1 MAPFDER
8 YDGFADTISENGDGF
23 FRGVGGFFSMTNSI
37 NRSDQNSVLVATN
50 QMVIS
55 RLTVTGKCKLGD
67 AVLHHRHCCPPA
79 RLGGNF
85 KFVHESPHSGQAEP
99 ETSRSG
105 EAIAQGLGNVWN
117 ARTMI

>member
-55 RLTVTGKCKLGD
+55 RLTLTGKCKLGD
-67 AVLHHRHCCPPA
+67 AVLHHRH
-79 RLGGNF
+79 
-85 KFVHESPHSGQAEP
+85 SY
-99 ETSRSG
+99 
-105 EAIAQGLGNVWN
+105 
-117 ARTMI
+117 